1 MKVAPSAVISALQNS
16 RELAFADCFTITLA
30 DGTVARYTNA
40 QYNVSIPQPG
50 NPAFIFVAGDIL
62 VDGLKLK
69 QTCGVDIDEQ
79 SIDISFKPS
88 STIAGLPWPIAVREG
103 RFDGATMERQRAVLA
118 APGGAVIGGAAIIV
132 FHGLVATV
140 DNIGR
145 LSCKMTVKSMLNKLA
160 VDMPRD
166 IWQPCCLNTLYD
178 GLCTLS
184 KSANSASSAVGASP
198 TLGFIPWPGSSAD
211 IFDQGTITFESGANV
226 GVSRTVQLS
235 TSSGLTL
242 SRPLDYLPVEGDSFV
257 VYKGCDK
264 TLATCQNRFNN
275 LANFRGFPFVP
286 PPELAMY

>member
-1 MKVAPSAVISALQNS
+1 MKSAPSAVISALQTS

-30 DGTVARYTNA
+30 DGTIARYTNA
-40 QYNVSIPQPG
+40 QYNVSIPVPG
-50 NPAFIFVAGDIL
+50 NPALLFVAGDIL

-69 QTCGVDIDEQ
+69 QTCGIDIDEQ
-79 SIDISFKPS
+79 SIDISFKPT

-103 RFDGATMERQRAVLA
+103 RFDGATIERARAVLT
-118 APGGAVIGGAAIIV
+118 APGGAVIGSAAVIV

-166 IWQPCCLNTLYD
+166 IWQPSCLNTLYD
-178 GLCTLS
+178 GLCTMV
-184 KSANSASSAVGASP
+184 KAANASSGTVGASP
-198 TLGFIPWPGSSAD
+198 TFSFIPWSGSAAD
-211 IFDQGTITFESGANV
+211 TYDQGTITFESGANV

-242 SRPLDYLPVEGDSFV
+242 SRPLDYMPVAGDNFV

-264 TLATCQNRFNN
+264 TMVTCQSRFGN

>member
-1 MKVAPSAVISALQNS
+1 MKVAPSAIISALQNS

-30 DGTVARYTNA
+30 DSTVARYTNA
-40 QYNVSIPQPG
+40 QYNVSIPVPG
-50 NPAFIFVAGDIL
+50 NPALLFIAGDIL

-79 SIDISFKPS
+79 SIDISFKPT

-103 RFDGATMERQRAVLA
+103 RFDGATMERARAVLA
-118 APGGAVIGGAAIIV
+118 APGGSVIGGVAIVV
-132 FHGLVATV
+132 FHGLVATI

-166 IWQPCCLNTLYD
+166 IWQPSCLNTLYD
-178 GLCTLS
+178 GLCTMV
-184 KSANSASSAVGASP
+184 KAANAASGTVGASP
-198 TLGFIPWPGSSAD
+198 TFSFIPWSGSAAD
-211 IFDQGTITFESGANV
+211 TYDQGTITFESGANV
-226 GVSRTVQLS
+226 GVSRTVQTS

-242 SRPLDYLPVEGDSFV
+242 SRPLDYLPVAGDNFV

-264 TLATCQNRFNN
+264 TMATCQSRFGN